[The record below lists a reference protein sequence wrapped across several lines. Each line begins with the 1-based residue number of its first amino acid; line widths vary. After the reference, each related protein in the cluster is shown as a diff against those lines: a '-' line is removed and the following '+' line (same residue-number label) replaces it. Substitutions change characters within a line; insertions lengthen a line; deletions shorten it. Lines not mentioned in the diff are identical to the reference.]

1 MRSLKSIREEMSI
14 AGSPDKLIR
23 LMKDMRKT
31 MSKVDKTN
39 AAELTNIQFVLEEL
53 IKISNS
59 WKRKYM
65 KKTGQ
70 IIS

>member
-39 AAELTNIQFVLEEL
+39 PAELTNIQFVLEEL
-53 IKISNS
+53 LKISHS
-59 WKRKYM
+59 WKRQYEKR
-65 KKTGQ
+65 TGQ
-70 IIS
+70 FIF